1 MSALTIMAAAL
12 EAELARRNIV
22 ALDLTPVGADE
33 CRDILR
39 TVIDHAVALAAT
51 YQTSLP
57 GRPQPPS
64 GRAPD
69 GGCIIASDASAVD
82 FSGEGKP
89 PT

>member
-33 CRDILR
+33 CAGTFLR

-82 FSGEGKP
+82 FSEG
-89 PT
+89 